1 MSASPQLS
9 RRAWLRGAWLRA
21 EPAPAPTPGPA
32 PTEPDNARA
41 REEAAATA
49 RAPRPHPLLSRV
61 AAPDG
66 ASLAGVPVFIHALD
80 CLASASLTC
89 TTCLERCP
97 VPGALV
103 ASDGAPRIDPAVCT
117 RCGICHDVC
126 PAPTNAVRATPRWR
140 APRGGGA

>member
-1 MSASPQLS
+1 MSAQLS

-21 EPAPAPTPGPA
+21 DPTPALAQEPAPTDPN
-32 PTEPDNARA
+32 NARA
-41 REEAAATA
+41 KEEANPTT
-49 RAPRPHPLLSRV
+49 RAPRHPLLSRV

-66 ASLAGVPVFIHALD
+66 TSLAGLSIYIHALD
-80 CLASASLTC
+80 CLASTSLSC

-103 ASDGAPRIDPAVCT
+103 ATDGAPRVDPAACT

-140 APRGGGA
+140 APRGAGP